1 MVETIKAGVAAVK
14 LLENWGVKDIYGL
27 PGGSINSLMD
37 ALLEEKERI
46 HFVQVRH
53 EEVGAM
59 AASMHAKFTGHIGV
73 AFGSAGPGGTHLM
86 NGLYDA
92 KEDHVPLLA
101 IIGQFGT
108 TGMNMDTF
116 QEMNEDPI
124 YADVSLYHRVVM
136 TAQSLPHIIDE
147 AIRQAYSKKGVAV
160 VQLPVD
166 LGWQEIEKDS

>member
-1 MVETIKAGVAAVK
+1 
-14 LLENWGVKDIYGL
+14 
-27 PGGSINSLMD
+27 
-37 ALLEEKERI
+37 
-46 HFVQVRH
+46 
-53 EEVGAM
+53 
-59 AASMHAKFTGHIGV
+59 
-73 AFGSAGPGGTHLM
+73 M

-124 YADVSLYHRVVM
+124 YADVSVYHRVVM

-147 AIRQAYSKKGVAV
+147 AIRQAYSKRGVAV

-166 LGWQEIEKDS
+166 LGWQEIEKIHGLMQVKLISNRNLLNPNKRLLSKRCKFYKMLNVLSFSLVSGCVAQGLNLWSFQEKLKPQ